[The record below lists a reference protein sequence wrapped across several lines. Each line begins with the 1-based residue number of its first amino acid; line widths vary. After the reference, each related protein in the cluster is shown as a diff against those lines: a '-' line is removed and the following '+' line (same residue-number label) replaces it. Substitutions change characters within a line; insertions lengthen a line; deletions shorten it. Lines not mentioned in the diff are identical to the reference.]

1 MSDCL
6 VCHDDTE
13 EVGSYGFENDGDDL
27 GTNASM
33 ESFND
38 AHAFS
43 DYNEND
49 EYDFGLSED
58 KGDELES
65 EFEAMMADYS
75 SNYKTDGCQPTCML
89 LQVMQVQPLLLTSNL
104 TLTRAGMQPYH
115 ALSFQPKLLSVFTK
129 KPQNVACSRTFP
141 DVEMERTKDRNA
153 GDGGVI
159 PQFKMVLTFRS
170 QSKKSQPGARQRAD

>member
-1 MSDCL
+1 MSRRL
-6 VCHDDTE
+6 E
-13 EVGSYGFENDGDDL
+13 EVGSYGFDYDGDEL
-27 GTNASM
+27 EKYASM

-38 AHAFS
+38 AHACS

-58 KGDELES
+58 KSDELES

-75 SNYKTDGCQPTCML
+75 STYKTVGCQSTCVL

-115 ALSFQPKLLSVFTK
+115 ALSFQPKLLSMFTK

-141 DVEMERTKDRNA
+141 DAEMERTKDRNA
-153 GDGGVI
+153 ADGGVVLT
-159 PQFKMVLTFRS
+159 FKMVLTFRS
-170 QSKKSQPGARQRAD
+170 QSKKSQP